1 MDLQDIKK
9 EIESLRKDT
18 INVNKNTEIY
28 LFGLSKI
35 KLALIFGIAALL
47 IYIIKPVYIY
57 EFELDSEK
65 EIKRRLNY
73 KSTFIA
79 YIVTVIM
86 LFIGNKFI
94 NFNFI

>member
-18 INVNKNTEIY
+18 LNVNKSSEIY

-35 KLALIFGIAALL
+35 KLALIFSIAALL
-47 IYIIKPVYIY
+47 VYAIKPVYIY
-57 EFELDSEK
+57 EFEMDSEK

-73 KSTFIA
+73 KATL
-79 YIVTVIM
+79 IVYLLCVTALIVA
-86 LFIGNKFI
+86 FKYV
-94 NFNFI
+94 NFNF

>member
-18 INVNKNTEIY
+18 LNVNKSSEIY

-35 KLALIFGIAALL
+35 KLALIFSIAALL
-47 IYIIKPVYIY
+47 VYAIKPVYIY
-57 EFELDSEK
+57 EFEMDSEK

-73 KSTFIA
+73 KATLIVYLLCVTMLIVGFK
-79 YIVTVIM
+79 YIS
-86 LFIGNKFI
+86 
-94 NFNFI
+94 FNF